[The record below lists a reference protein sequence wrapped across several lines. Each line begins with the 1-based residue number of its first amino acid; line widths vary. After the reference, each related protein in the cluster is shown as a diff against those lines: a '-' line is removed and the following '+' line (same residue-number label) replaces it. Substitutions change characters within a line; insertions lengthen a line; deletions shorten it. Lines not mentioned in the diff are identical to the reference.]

1 MRTNGST
8 MPLLFSTADCALRI
22 LDAATIFMAF
32 VILPMFLIALMR
44 CLTAQC
50 NPTARCGQQA
60 TRTYVIKQAS
70 LKTTM
75 MWAVHVLPTAQ
86 CSSKLG

>member
-32 VILPMFLIALMR
+32 VIFPMFLIALIR
-44 CLTAQC
+44 CLTAHC
-50 NPTARCGQQA
+50 KVKRAVAVA
-60 TRTYVIKQAS
+60 TPRTCE
-70 LKTTM
+70 LE
-75 MWAVHVLPTAQ
+75 
-86 CSSKLG
+86 